1 MIPIMTTKALVI
13 AIGCVL
19 LVGGLLQT
27 VASVQSPQ
35 GVLMWGV
42 IALTGAFV
50 TALGTIN
57 AAAASNSMTGM

>member
-1 MIPIMTTKALVI
+1 MTTKTGYIVI

-27 VASVQSPQ
+27 AVSVQSPQ

-50 TALGTIN
+50 TAIGTVN
-57 AAAASNSMTGM
+57 AAATNSMTGI